1 MWIRIVYWLLIV
13 TFQVLVL
20 NHLDFSAFVIPQIF
34 IILLISM
41 PLGWSK
47 ITQVSAGFGLGLL
60 ADLFVSTP
68 GIHASAC
75 LWLVL
80 LRIGILNTQDIKQQ
94 IASKMDYDVKSVGL
108 NSFLYSSTIL
118 VFFYHFYIFW
128 IQNIGSLQWSNYVLT
143 SMISSVLAIT
153 LVWILQYLTFQHKS

>member
-1 MWIRIVYWLLIV
+1 MWTRAVYWVLILA
-13 TFQVLVL
+13 FQVLVL
-20 NHLDFSAFVIPQIF
+20 NHLDFSAFVTPQVF

-47 ITQVSAGFGLGLL
+47 MTQVSAAFGLGLL
-60 ADLFVSTP
+60 ADFFVSAP

-80 LRIGILNTQDIKQQ
+80 LRIGILNTQDIRQQ

-108 NSFLYSSTIL
+108 NSFLYSSVLL

-128 IQNIGSLQWSNYVLT
+128 TQNIGSLQWSNYMLT
-143 SMISSVLAIT
+143 SIISSLIAIT
-153 LVWILQYLTFQHKS
+153 LIGILQYLTFQHRS